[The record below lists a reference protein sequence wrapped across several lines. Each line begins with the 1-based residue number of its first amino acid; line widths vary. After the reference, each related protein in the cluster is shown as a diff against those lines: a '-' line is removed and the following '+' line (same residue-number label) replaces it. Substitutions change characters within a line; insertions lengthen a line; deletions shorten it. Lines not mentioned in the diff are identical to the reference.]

1 MSFPYLI
8 SSFIYAFT
16 FALILVIV
24 VVFPLLKKT
33 QWEVG
38 GERRETGI
46 ERQRD
51 TERETETG
59 HEVE

>member
-1 MSFPYLI
+1 MSFPYWI

-16 FALILVIV
+16 FALILVI

-38 GERRETGI
+38 GERREIGI